1 MQNQLAELYVHYT
14 LYDYIVDQLSGSSVD
29 QDSRLPTASEECW
42 EDFIRVQLIA
52 FRLHTKPFPPLN
64 GLGKEGTSKYDVN
77 SSCS

>member
-29 QDSRLPTASEECW
+29 QDTRLPTASEECW